1 MARLSTY
8 AIDGTPVS
16 SDKLIGTDDSG
27 VATKNYPL
35 GTVAAWL
42 KESGATAILGQNNF
56 IFQTEVDPQVGRLPG
71 TFSLPVVGGDGTPFS
86 DITTLKFSITSSAGQ
101 YVVDYIASTV
111 GSKVIL
117 GQLDDLNAFGVYA
130 LESFTQDPETPTFY
144 NAVLSLASGNGSLI
158 GAKSYGFATY
168 SSSATSGGTWGGI
181 TGTITNQTD
190 LVDYVTAPRASYA
203 IQTPNGTSLIIVA
216 GNDGTLA
223 AIPPTSTAPSI
234 TTLPTISGTL
244 NVGRTLTATPGT
256 VTGEP
261 APTQVLQWQRSDN
274 GTTGWSNIAG
284 ATGTTYLLG
293 SLDEDKYI
301 RVQQTEENVLGTATA
316 NSASTGQIQ
325 PAAFVGLLDTYSGA
339 AAAYSLR
346 KLSFTYS
353 GAAIVVRRSS
363 DNTTQAIGF
372 VNNELDTTSLE
383 SFCSGTDGFVT
394 TWYDQSGNGNDAVNA
409 TAAEQPQIVS
419 SGTAYSVNSKPAISG
434 NGSKQLGISTE
445 LNISTDFFIATTLQ
459 YDAHTMVLGS
469 NIDTAN
475 FLYSSSLTQYRARID
490 NLNVFFNATA
500 LALNTQYN
508 SNVFRVGN
516 DVDHSRN
523 GTLNGVISGAVG
535 RVFKINALM
544 NGYTAT
550 SYAMSGYAQEIIIWD
565 SNQSTN
571 RTGIETNINDFY
583 SIY

>member
-1 MARLSTY
+1 MLGLGLSLTTGGVISSPA
-8 AIDGTPVS
+8 AILVAAFKSRVIADG
-16 SDKLIGTDDSG
+16 
-27 VATKNYPL
+27 
-35 GTVAAWL
+35 GTV
-42 KESGATAILGQNNF
+42 ES
-56 IFQTEVDPQVGRLPG
+56 P
-71 TFSLPVVGGDGTPFS
+71 SC
-86 DITTLKFSITSSAGQ
+86 
-101 YVVDYIASTV
+101 
-111 GSKVIL
+111 
-117 GQLDDLNAFGVYA
+117 
-130 LESFTQDPETPTFY
+130 
-144 NAVLSLASGNGSLI
+144 
-158 GAKSYGFATY
+158 AKSDVKFLLD
-168 SSSATSGGTWGGI
+168 
-181 TGTITNQTD
+181 NPEP
-190 LVDYVTAPRASYA
+190 VDFT
-203 IQTPNGTSLIIVA
+203 
-216 GNDGTLA
+216 
-223 AIPPTSTAPSI
+223 
-234 TTLPTISGTL
+234 
-244 NVGRTLTATPGT
+244 
-256 VTGEP
+256 
-261 APTQVLQWQRSDN
+261 
-274 GTTGWSNIAG
+274 
-284 ATGTTYLLG
+284 
-293 SLDEDKYI
+293 
-301 RVQQTEENVLGTATA
+301 
-316 NSASTGQIQ
+316 
-325 PAAFVGLLDTYSGA
+325 GLLNDYSGA

-346 KLSFTYS
+346 LLDNTYT
-353 GAAIVVRRSS
+353 GDAIKVRRSS
-363 DNTTQAIGF
+363 DNAEQDIAF
-372 VNNELDTTSLE
+372 VNNELDTATLE
-383 SFCSGTDGFVT
+383 SFATGTNAFVT

-516 DVDHSRN
+516 DIDHSRN

-565 SNQSTN
+565 NDQSSN